1 MKKIWQWLAKS
12 NRWKHLLGGIAIGLP
27 CEDWYMAAYAG
38 LAVGCAMEYKDYQH
52 GGKPDWIDAA
62 LTLAG
67 TLVARCVTSFI
78 W

>member
-1 MKKIWQWLAKS
+1 M
-12 NRWKHLLGGIAIGLP
+12 GLP
-27 CEDWYMAAYAG
+27 CEDWYMAAYVGA
-38 LAVGCAMEYKDYQH
+38 AVGAAMEYKDYQH

-67 TLVARCVTSFI
+67 ALVARCITSLI